1 MGAGVLPIAIKNN
14 QIYFLFGKE
23 NKYNDT
29 PGWADFGGGIEEK
42 ENILNSA
49 VREGWE
55 ESTGFLGTPQE
66 MKKIIIKNNKMC
78 LDIPNYKTFLLP
90 IKYDEKMVEYFNKS
104 QYCIQNNLSKEII
117 EKTFIFEK
125 QEIKWFR
132 LEDLEQK
139 IKLFRPF
146 YQEIIKI
153 ILEKKILFKSIFKTR
168 NKTKKIKE

>member
-14 QIYFLFGKE
+14 KVYFLFGKE

-29 PGWADFGGGIEEK
+29 PGWADFGGGVESN
-42 ENILNSA
+42 ENILDSA

-55 ESTGFLGTPQE
+55 ESTGFLGSLQE
-66 MKKIIIKNNKMC
+66 IKKKIIKNNKMS

-90 IKYDEKMVEYFNKS
+90 IIYDEKMIDYFNKC
-104 QYCIQNNLSKEII
+104 QNCIQSSLSKEMI
-117 EKTFIFEK
+117 EKTYIFEK
-125 QEIKWFR
+125 QEIKWFSIDE
-132 LEDLEQK
+132 LEKK

-153 ILEKKILFKSIFKTR
+153 ILGNKLLFKNIFNKI
-168 NKTKKIKE
+168 KTKKIKL

>member
-1 MGAGVLPIAIKNN
+1 MGAGVLPIAKKNN
-14 QIYFLFGKE
+14 KIYFLFGKE

-29 PGWADFGGGIEEK
+29 PGWADFGGGIEAN

-66 MKKIIIKNNKMC
+66 MKKIIIKNKKMC
-78 LDIPNYKTFLLP
+78 LDITNYKTFLLP
-90 IKYDEKMVEYFNKS
+90 IKYDENMVEYFNKC

-117 EKTFIFEK
+117 KKTFIFEK
-125 QEIKWFR
+125 QEIKWFS
-132 LEDLEQK
+132 LEELKNK
-139 IKLFRPF
+139 IHTFRPF
-146 YQEIIKI
+146 YQEIIKL
-153 ILEKKILFKSIFKTR
+153 ILEKQIVFQNIFKK